1 MTRSLRPA
9 GGSPA
14 PALPPPQHGWLVA
27 RLLARQIELQAAIQ
41 AERARPV
48 PDQALIRR
56 MERETQLGRDRIAA
70 IERNDLPP
78 WACAPAGG
86 AA

>member
-1 MTRSLRPA
+1 MSSSTATVLT
-9 GGSPA
+9 G
-14 PALPPPQHGWLVA
+14 LNWLVA
-27 RLLARQIELQAAIQ
+27 SLSARQAELQAAIQ

-56 MERETQLGRDRIAA
+56 MERETLLARDRIAA
-70 IERNDLPP
+70 IQRNDLPP
-78 WACAPAGG
+78 WASAPPGG